1 VQGVPPRR
9 GIHPREGEPVSALR
23 AWLTEVDW
31 PIVRRST
38 MRKRTRN
45 AFELGYDA
53 GEARLRER
61 MYS

>member
-1 VQGVPPRR
+1 
-9 GIHPREGEPVSALR
+9 VSALR
-23 AWLTEVDW
+23 GWLPNLSARKIQGPAWLAEVDW

-38 MRKRTRN
+38 MRKRTRS